1 MVFLAS
7 AGQITAEGSAYSNAK
22 DVCKGNT
29 ETTAI
34 QFHSDSSE
42 LIKIEKLIQEQI
54 AT

>member
-1 MVFLAS
+1 MSALVSLAS
-7 AGQITAEGSAYSNAK
+7 AAAEGSAYFNAK

-42 LIKIEKLIQEQI
+42 LINIEKLLQEQI
-54 AT
+54 AP